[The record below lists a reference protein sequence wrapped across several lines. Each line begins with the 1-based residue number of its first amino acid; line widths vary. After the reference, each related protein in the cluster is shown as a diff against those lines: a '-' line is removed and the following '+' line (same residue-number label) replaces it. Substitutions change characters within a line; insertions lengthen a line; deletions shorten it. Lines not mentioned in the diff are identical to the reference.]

1 MTESAIL
8 YLFLTAVVAGA
19 GAYFGAYLKKKGENL
34 ATHEDLEKLVQHVD
48 AVTNTTKRIEE
59 QISDE
64 FWQRQRRWEAKR
76 ETIFEAM
83 KRFGELEAVVAQFA
97 GSMAVRGEGILPPDV
112 IEEQINLRRA
122 VTSAMKMF
130 GISKNLVTLACG
142 EDASR
147 ALSAVQVE
155 MADLVKKVMTGQ
167 AIDRDTVFLGVGN
180 TLPQMYTFLRAQL
193 GIDNVSQGR

>member
-1 MTESAIL
+1 MTEAALL
-8 YLFLTAVVAGA
+8 YLILTAGVAGA
-19 GAYFGAYLKKKGENL
+19 GAYFGAYLKKKAENL
-34 ATHEDLEKLVQHVD
+34 ATHEDLEKLLQQVE
-48 AVTNTTKRIEE
+48 AVTNRTKRIEE

-97 GSMAVRGEGILPPDV
+97 GSMAVRDKGLLPQDV

-122 VTSAMKMF
+122 VSSALKMF

-142 EDASR
+142 DEANR

-155 MADLVKKVMTGQ
+155 MADLVKKVMTEQ
-167 AIDRDTVFLGVGN
+167 PIDRDIAFVGVGN
-180 TLPQMYTFLRAQL
+180 TLPQMYAFLRAQL
-193 GIDNVSQGR
+193 GIELG